1 MSIKYRLAVLFVMT
15 AGFFWSGMGTSIRF
29 IDDASTWQ
37 ILFYRSLGLIIILL
51 IVVSYQSS
59 GHPVK
64 ALISTGLGGVTAAIS
79 LVLAFSGSIYAFQE
93 TSIANAAFLFAT
105 APLITA
111 LLAWPIFN
119 EPIYKSTWIALG
131 LSILGIL
138 IMVSQGLSF
147 TGFKGNIAALISALG
162 FAGFSLSLRW
172 GNLRNMLPAI
182 ILGGIFSAL
191 ISGIILTLNQDG
203 LAVSVNDCLISLA
216 MGIILLGG
224 GMVFFSVGS
233 KVLTASNLALLSM
246 VEVVLAP
253 VWGWI
258 ILREQAEFSTLLGG
272 GILFFALILN
282 ALLGVRQNTQNS

>member
-1 MSIKYRLAVLFVMT
+1 
-15 AGFFWSGMGTSIRF
+15 
-29 IDDASTWQ
+29 
-37 ILFYRSLGLIIILL
+37 
-51 IVVSYQSS
+51 
-59 GHPVK
+59 
-64 ALISTGLGGVTAAIS
+64 
-79 LVLAFSGSIYAFQE
+79 
-93 TSIANAAFLFAT
+93 
-105 APLITA
+105 
-111 LLAWPIFN
+111 
-119 EPIYKSTWIALG
+119 
-131 LSILGIL
+131 
-138 IMVSQGLSF
+138 
-147 TGFKGNIAALISALG
+147 
-162 FAGFSLSLRW
+162 
-172 GNLRNMLPAI
+172 MLPAI